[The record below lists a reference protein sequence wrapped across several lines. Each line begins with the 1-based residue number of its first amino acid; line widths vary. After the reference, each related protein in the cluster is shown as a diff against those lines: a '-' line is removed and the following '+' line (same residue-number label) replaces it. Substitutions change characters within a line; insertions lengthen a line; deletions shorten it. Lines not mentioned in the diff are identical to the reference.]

1 MTKAFSVRL
10 ESMPAFPETLLD
22 LLSTVRDER
31 IGMRAVSS
39 VLASDPSLASNV
51 LRLANS
57 AMFGAGQ
64 RCDNV
69 AAAVQRIGLQE
80 VANLANALWLKG
92 AMPKMLPF
100 YGEQGSSFLFHSVSI
115 GMLAQK
121 LAATIG
127 LSMDGI
133 YTSGLLHDVGK
144 LAVVPTPGEKGAKLV
159 IENDETELDAER
171 RSLGTD
177 HTEIGAELGTRW
189 KFPVLVIASMRQH
202 HSFPVGT
209 GDAQQLPRVI
219 HLASMLER
227 AASASAAST
236 GASPTTP
243 ASSAEPAAIPPSIFD
258 LRLLR
263 PLGLDEA
270 KMLPIANKVLSDTKA
285 IIESI
290 G

>member
-1 MTKAFSVRL
+1 
-10 ESMPAFPETLLD
+10 MPAFPETLLD

-39 VLASDPSLASNV
+39 VLQSDPSLASNV

-57 AMFGAGQ
+57 ALYGGGQ

-92 AMPKMLPF
+92 AMPKVLPF

-121 LAATIG
+121 LAAIIG
-127 LSMDGI
+127 LSVDGI

-144 LAVVPTPGEKGAKLV
+144 LAVVPTPGEHGAKLK
-159 IENDETELDAER
+159 IEHDETELDAER
-171 RSLGTD
+171 RILGTD

-189 KFPVLVIASMRQH
+189 KFPVMVIQSMRLH
-202 HSFPVGT
+202 HGFPVGT
-209 GDAQQLPRVI
+209 GDALQLPRVI

-227 AASASAAST
+227 AASASAMVK
-236 GASPTTP
+236 GGQSPTE
-243 ASSAEPAAIPPSIFD
+243 SSSIEPPAIPTSIFD

-263 PLGLDEA
+263 PLGLDES